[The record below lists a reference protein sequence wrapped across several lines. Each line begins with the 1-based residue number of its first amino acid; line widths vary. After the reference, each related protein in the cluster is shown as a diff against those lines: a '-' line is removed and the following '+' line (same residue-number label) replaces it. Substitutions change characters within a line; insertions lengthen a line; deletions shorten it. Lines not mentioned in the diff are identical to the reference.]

1 MLQMGRKS
9 KALAGILLSLI
20 TLKGVTEMKPK
31 EYFIYNHTPSIPT
44 GIYFELPPDGIR
56 RGDIVGFDPP
66 KDMRELAE
74 RKGWIPTNATMMKE
88 VGALEGD
95 QYELTETGAFYAG
108 GNYVGERAEHDS
120 SGDRMPSIPN
130 GKHVVP
136 EDEVLLISKNPYA
149 FDSRYFGT
157 IPLKSIRFRAI
168 RIFPFWD

>member
-9 KALAGILLSLI
+9 KALVGVLLSLI
-20 TLKGVTEMKPK
+20 LLKSVTEMKPK

-44 GIYFELPPDGIR
+44 GIYLELPPDGIR
-56 RGDIVGFDPP
+56 CGDIVGFDPP
-66 KDMRELAE
+66 KDIQELAE
-74 RKGWIPTNATMMKE
+74 RKGWIPKNATMMKE
-88 VGALEGD
+88 VGGLEGD

-108 GNYVGERAEHDS
+108 GRYVGERAEHDS
-120 SGDRMPSIPN
+120 SGDIMPSIPK

-136 EDEVLLISKNPYA
+136 KDEALLISRNPYA
-149 FDSRYFGT
+149 MDSRYFGT